1 MTLTLKDETD
11 TYEVATIDHAIDSRC
26 RRVFNDLI
34 SLRNELHWDPMNIE
48 NFLLNPGKLV
58 SRRITRTLTA
68 LPEALAALIAS
79 EQFKNIE
86 KIIVCAYTPFDM
98 TQQNETDDFGKVMNG
113 IRASV
118 PSGAEM
124 LAGWITGDRVDKDRV
139 GVHLIAICSRTAD
152 EALFFYKYVSQY
164 IKEDFIIEGFYA
176 YKRIDAYRDIFLEL
190 EHNKLKVGYRGIN
203 QMEKE
208 LSALL
213 NHNQFKGY
221 FSEIIV
227 DATQDKLYKYYY
239 FNHEVTDGIK
249 NAMEALYIREMLS
262 ILETNFTV
270 SIDKR

>member
-11 TYEVATIDHAIDSRC
+11 TYEVATIDHVIDSRC

-34 SLRNELHWDPMNIE
+34 SRHNTIHWDPMGIE
-48 NFLLNPGKLV
+48 NFLLTPGKLV
-58 SRRITRTLTA
+58 SRHITRTLTNLPVA
-68 LPEALAALIAS
+68 LTTLLAS
-79 EQFKNIE
+79 GQFKNI
-86 KIIVCAYTPFDM
+86 KKLIVCVYGSFSGMPL
-98 TQQNETDDFGKVMNG
+98 EDFGKVVTC
-113 IRASV
+113 ISASV
-118 PSGAEM
+118 PDGADIDI
-124 LAGWITGDRVDKDRV
+124 GWITEDRAGKDRV

-152 EALFFYKYVSQY
+152 EALFFYEYVSQY

-213 NHNQFKGY
+213 NHNQFKDY
-221 FSEIIV
+221 FSELIV
-227 DATQDKLYKYYY
+227 DTTQDKIYKYYY
-239 FNHEVTDGIK
+239 FNHEVSDEVK

-262 ILETNFTV
+262 VLGANFTV
-270 SIDKR
+270 SVNKR